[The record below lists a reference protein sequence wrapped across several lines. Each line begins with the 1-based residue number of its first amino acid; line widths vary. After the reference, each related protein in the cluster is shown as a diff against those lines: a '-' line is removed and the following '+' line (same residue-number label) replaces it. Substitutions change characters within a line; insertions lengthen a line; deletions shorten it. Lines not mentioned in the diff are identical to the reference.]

1 MRIYL
6 DHNATTPLRASV
18 IERMTEVLRGVHGN
32 PSSVYEEGAAAREAI
47 ESARAE
53 VASLLGASPGEIRL
67 TGGATE
73 SNNTALFGVLRPGD
87 HVVTSAVEHPSVAA
101 PLAALAG
108 RGVRV
113 TRVQPEADGCMRAE
127 SMIAAL
133 EAETRLVSLIWA
145 NNETGAIQ
153 PVEAVA
159 AACRAR
165 GILFHV
171 DATQAVGKLDVDLG
185 RVPADLLACSAHK
198 IGGPKGAG
206 ALFVRRGVELPA
218 LLLGGGQEKGFRGG
232 TENVAGW
239 AGFGAACAEV
249 RRTGP
254 AERELWRKL
263 RDRLWT
269 GLEGLG
275 RPVRWNGDRD
285 RTLPNTLNVE
295 FEGADGEALVQALDL
310 DGVAV
315 SAGAACHSGSVEPSG
330 VLLAMGRS
338 VEQARSSL
346 RLSVGAGTDEEQI
359 DRVVG
364 LLAELVPRAQGRAR

>member
-1 MRIYL
+1 
-6 DHNATTPLRASV
+6 
-18 IERMTEVLRGVHGN
+18 MTDVLRSVHGN
-32 PSSVYEEGAAAREAI
+32 PSSVYEEGAAARAAI
-47 ESARAE
+47 ESARE
-53 VASLLGASPGEIRL
+53 SVSSLLGASPAEIRF

-73 SNNTALFGVLRPGD
+73 SNNTALFGLLRPGD

-101 PLAALAG
+101 PLAHLASA
-108 RGVRV
+108 GVRV
-113 TRVQPEADGCMRAE
+113 TRIPPGADGCVRAE
-127 SMIAAL
+127 ELIAAL
-133 EAETRLVSLIWA
+133 EDDTRLVSLIWA

-159 AACRAR
+159 AACQSR

-171 DATQAVGKLDVDLG
+171 DATQAVGKLDVDLAQ
-185 RVPADLLACSAHK
+185 VPADLLACSAHK

-206 ALFVRRGVELPA
+206 ALFVRSGAELPA
-218 LLLGGGQEKGFRGG
+218 LLLGGGQEKGQRGG
-232 TENVAGW
+232 TENVAGL

-249 RRTGP
+249 LRTGP
-254 AERELWRKL
+254 AEREQARKL

-269 GLEGLG
+269 GLAGIG
-275 RPVRWNGDRD
+275 RGVRWNGDPD

-338 VEQARSSL
+338 VQQARSSL
-346 RLSVGAGTDEEQI
+346 RLSVGAGIDEEQI

-364 LLAELVPRAQGRAR
+364 LLADLVPRAKGRAR